1 MKVLFV
7 VLHTGYVRNYN
18 GALRQLAARGHR
30 IHIAYEVDRDR
41 QGERLWV
48 QRLAEDCSGVTWGPT
63 PEIDKTVW
71 TSWASL
77 GRALLDY
84 LRYLD
89 PRYAKAVKL
98 RRRVEAWVPQGFPK
112 IVRWTGGATR
122 IGRLL
127 WMGILKAIERVIPVS
142 NRVEAFVQSHQPDV
156 VLVTPLVDVAS
167 TQVDYVKAARR
178 LGITSALAVASW
190 DNLTNKGLMRV
201 IPDRVLLWNDTQKA
215 EAIALHGVPADRIV
229 VTGAQLF
236 DQWFDLRPSCT
247 KDAFCRRVGLDPERP
262 IVMYLGSSFFLAP
275 RETEFVERW
284 IRRIRESDDEAVKAV
299 GILIRSHPLNPL
311 MVDLSQSANVAMW
324 PQLPEP
330 QEPRPITEYFD
341 SIYFSSA
348 VVGAN
353 TTALIE
359 AAIVGRPVYGL
370 CANELVE
377 AQAETLHFQHLAEV
391 NGGVLE
397 LADSMEDHIGQ
408 LGVELR
414 KHSAENFRGRR
425 FVEAFVRPRG
435 IDTPAT
441 PVVAQEIEA
450 LADRTMPPH
459 REPFWTHALRLAL
472 YPVVATFLM
481 LTERRPWWV
490 YTVRPFLTG
499 TVYGAAV
506 LVIGRQ
512 FLRRHVTAFT
522 KIRRRSVKRLRRI
535 GHGLW
540 YESFQSGTR
549 LWRRIGKKSSKARR
563 RTGKR
568 LFRSVN
574 AGRHAFA
581 RLLK

>member
-1 MKVLFV
+1 M
-7 VLHTGYVRNYN
+7 
-18 GALRQLAARGHR
+18 
-30 IHIAYEVDRDR
+30 
-41 QGERLWV
+41 
-48 QRLAEDCSGVTWGPT
+48 
-63 PEIDKTVW
+63 
-71 TSWASL
+71 
-77 GRALLDY
+77 
-84 LRYLD
+84 
-89 PRYAKAVKL
+89 
-98 RRRVEAWVPQGFPK
+98 
-112 IVRWTGGATR
+112 
-122 IGRLL
+122 GRLL

-142 NRVEAFVQSHQPDV
+142 NRVEKFVRSHHPDV
-156 VLVTPLVDVAS
+156 LLVTPLVDVAS
-167 TQVDYVKAARR
+167 TQVDYLKVARR

-215 EAIALHGVPADRIV
+215 EAIALHGVPADRII

-236 DQWFDLRPSCT
+236 DQWFDLRPSCS
-247 KDAFCRRVGLDPERP
+247 KEAFCRRVGLDPDRP

-311 MVDLSQSANVAMW
+311 MVDLSQSANVVMW

-370 CANELVE
+370 RANELAE

-397 LADSMEDHIGQ
+397 LADSMDDHIGQ
-408 LGVELR
+408 LGMELR
-414 KHSAENFRGRR
+414 KHAATDSRARR

-435 IDTPAT
+435 IETPAT
-441 PVVAQEIEA
+441 PVVAREIEA
-450 LADRTMPPH
+450 LADCTLSPQRD
-459 REPFWTHALRLAL
+459 PFWTRALRPAL

-490 YTVRPFLTG
+490 YTVRPVLTG
-499 TVYGAAV
+499 TVYGASV
-506 LVIGRQ
+506 LVMGWQ
-512 FLRRHVTAFT
+512 FLRRQVAAFT
-522 KIRRRSVKRLRRI
+522 KIRRRSIKRLRRL

-540 YESFQSGTR
+540 YESFHFGAR
-549 LWRRIGKKSSKARR
+549 LWRRVVKRSSKFRR

-574 AGRHAFA
+574 AGRHAFG